1 MATKVEA
8 VGLDNPLSTA
18 GLTTS
23 EDAAALASS
32 ASEGDAA
39 ATVPATSWVD
49 MEKALEGLQDRSKS
63 EQEVVAV
70 MEELVQAKVDVA
82 VNALE
87 ARLASSDRNL
97 ESTVRSVFGHL
108 TEAPTNWQ

>member
-1 MATKVEA
+1 
-8 VGLDNPLSTA
+8 
-18 GLTTS
+18 
-23 EDAAALASS
+23 
-32 ASEGDAA
+32 
-39 ATVPATSWVD
+39 
-49 MEKALEGLQDRSKS
+49 MEKALQGLQDRSKS
-63 EQEVVAV
+63 EQEVVIV

-87 ARLASSDRNL
+87 ARLASSDGNL